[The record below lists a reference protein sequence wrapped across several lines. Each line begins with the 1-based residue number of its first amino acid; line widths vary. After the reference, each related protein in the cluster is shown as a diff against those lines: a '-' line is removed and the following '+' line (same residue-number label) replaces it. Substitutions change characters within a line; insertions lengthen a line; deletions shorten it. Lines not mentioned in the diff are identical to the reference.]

1 MRYKIF
7 IPILLAL
14 LCSACDRVVEVE
26 PLYPTEVTP
35 TLPPVVSTVT
45 PVPTNTPTQTPE
57 IASIQTIGTP
67 VVGGTQD
74 NGSGRELLHFILVV
88 VAFPALLAVIWWLA
102 ETALTNYLRPRGI
115 DLTKMR
121 IKAQDGLFIDTTI
134 SMTAR
139 RMITPAAFPPDWNQ
153 ARGFVEKEIE
163 QRLMYEATQ
172 MRAIDDLEH
181 KLYEIT
187 SSFKD
192 LDIMKDV
199 SNDFGIQI
207 LRFNVELGY
216 PQETMDALNRRAE
229 ASAGGMA
236 YLAFADAAEME
247 PSSSEC
253 RELYTIYQQTS
264 GQVDAARN
272 LGGGITSLASMLKS
286 NNPEQGEGD
295 VSK

>member
-7 IPILLAL
+7 TLLLLAL
-14 LCSACDRVVEVE
+14 LFSACGRVVEVE
-26 PLYPTEVTP
+26 PLYPKEVTP
-35 TLPPVVSTVT
+35 TLPPLVSTVT
-45 PVPTNTPTQTPE
+45 PIPTSTPTPTPE

-67 VVGGTQD
+67 TAVGSQD
-74 NGSGRELLHFILVV
+74 GKSGQELRDFILVLFLIPILLV
-88 VAFPALLAVIWWLA
+88 VLWWGA
-102 ETALTNYLRPRGI
+102 ETALSNYLRPRGI

-121 IKAQDGLFIDTTI
+121 VKAQDGLFIDTTV

-139 RMITPAAFPPDWNQ
+139 KMLSPAALTLDWN
-153 ARGFVEKEIE
+153 RVKGFVEKEIE
-163 QRLMYEATQ
+163 QRLMHEATQ

-192 LDIMKDV
+192 LKIIKDV
-199 SNDFGIQI
+199 SNDFGIEI
-207 LRFNVELGY
+207 IRFNVEVGY

-247 PSSSEC
+247 PNSPEC
-253 RELYTIYQQTS
+253 RELYTVYQQTS
-264 GQVDAARN
+264 GQVDAYRN

-286 NNPEQGEGD
+286 NNPEQGEGNA
-295 VSK
+295 SK

>member
-7 IPILLAL
+7 TLILLAL
-14 LCSACDRVVEVE
+14 LLAACDRVVEVE

-35 TLPPVVSTVT
+35 TLPPIVSTVT
-45 PVPTNTPTQTPE
+45 PVPTNIPTQTPE
-57 IASIQTIGTP
+57 TASIQAVGTP
-67 VVGGTQD
+67 GAGETQD
-74 NGSGRELLHFILVV
+74 GESSRELLHFILVV
-88 VAFPALLAVIWWLA
+88 VAFPVLLAVIWWLA
-102 ETALTNYLRPRGI
+102 ETALTNYLRPIGI

-121 IKAQDGLFIDTTI
+121 VKAQDGLFIDATV

-139 RMITPAAFPPDWNQ
+139 KMLLPAALTLDWK
-153 ARGFVEKEIE
+153 RVKGFVEKEIE
-163 QRLMYEATQ
+163 QRLMHEATQ

-192 LDIMKDV
+192 LSIMRDV
-199 SNDFGIQI
+199 SNDFGIEI
-207 LRFNVELGY
+207 LRFNVEVGY

-247 PSSSEC
+247 PSSTEC
-253 RELYTIYQQTS
+253 RELYTVYQQTS

-286 NNPEQGEGD
+286 NNPEQGGGNAPE
-295 VSK
+295 

>member
-1 MRYKIF
+1 MRYKLF
-7 IPILLAL
+7 NLILLAL
-14 LCSACDRVVEVE
+14 LFSACGRVVEVE
-26 PLYPTEVTP
+26 PLYPREVTP
-35 TLPPVVSTVT
+35 TPQPIISTVT
-45 PVPTNTPTQTPE
+45 PVPPPAPLPTNTAVPATAQTADGTE
-57 IASIQTIGTP
+57 KDQKENGNRTIGFIAVVIVLP
-67 VVGGTQD
+67 VA
-74 NGSGRELLHFILVV
+74 LV
-88 VAFPALLAVIWWLA
+88 ALWWLA
-102 ETALTNYLRPRGI
+102 ETALTNYLRPIGI

-121 IKAQDGLFIDTTI
+121 VKAQDGLFIDATV

-139 RMITPAAFPPDWNQ
+139 KLFLPAAINPDWN
-153 ARGFVEKEIE
+153 RVKGFVEKEIE

-192 LDIMKDV
+192 LSILKDV
-199 SNDFGIQI
+199 SNDFGIEI
-207 LRFNVELGY
+207 IRFNVEVGY

-247 PSSSEC
+247 PSSTEC
-253 RELYTIYQQTS
+253 RELYTVYQKTS

-272 LGGGITSLASMLKS
+272 LGGGITNLASMLKS
-286 NNPEQGEGD
+286 NNPDQGGGD
-295 VSK
+295 DSK